1 LVQAQRTW
9 GNALVQ
15 AGKIEE
21 AIGHYEQA
29 LRAEPD
35 DAETHYNLGIALVQL
50 GRLPEAIRHW
60 EMALHIKPNYAEA
73 HYNLGIALEKQGHT
87 PEAIGHYEQAL
98 QANPDFAPA
107 RDALARARAAS
118 EPQAWA
124 VQAARFAKR
133 TKRGRASCSP

>member
-1 LVQAQRTW
+1 
-9 GNALVQ
+9 
-15 AGKIEE
+15 
-21 AIGHYEQA
+21 
-29 LRAEPD
+29 
-35 DAETHYNLGIALVQL
+35 LGIALVQL

-107 RDALARARAAS
+107 RDALARARAA
-118 EPQAWA
+118 Q
-124 VQAARFAKR
+124 
-133 TKRGRASCSP
+133 